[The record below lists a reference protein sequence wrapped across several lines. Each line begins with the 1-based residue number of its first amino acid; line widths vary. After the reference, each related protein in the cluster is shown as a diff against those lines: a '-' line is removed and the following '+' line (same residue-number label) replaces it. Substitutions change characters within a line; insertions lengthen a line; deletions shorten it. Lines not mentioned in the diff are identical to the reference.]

1 MVTRFRLVGPSLPSV
16 RLASEPAKAGY
27 RENRGAWALRLA
39 WEAGQRVSSMI
50 LELLQGLDLSQPAAL
65 LDFESR
71 LYPLLARF
79 GGDPVVA
86 AVIDAAHEDP
96 EVCARVLTLAATS
109 PAGLQRSSQPVRAT
123 LFGGSEVEVATPYFL
138 KRRPRKKT
146 NKGGGG
152 VQARPGVKARGKA
165 GNGFYPIL
173 NDLGILNRV
182 SPILASEIS
191 RMVASGTMEDA
202 QAILATRGLHLNIK
216 VVRRVALSVAER
228 ALSFRSWC
236 VEQEQALRSV
246 DGVARGKRL
255 AILADGGRL
264 RIRAERRR
272 GRPRKSGHRG
282 FDAEWR
288 EPKLFVIYELD
299 ERGRKK
305 RGGLLRYDG
314 TVGDADRLFE
324 LLAAELIRMG
334 ADKAAEWVFL
344 ADGGAW
350 IWNRVQQLA
359 AEVGIA
365 PDRVTEVLDFYHAS
379 QRVQELAEALGGTP
393 AEIQANQAQARRLL
407 RFGNVK
413 ALQEMLGPDDYLANH
428 AERVRYV
435 RLRRARLPIGSGAVE
450 SCIRRVIN
458 LRMKGCGLYW
468 SQSTAEGLIHL
479 RCQLLSGRWSNFIR
493 TTLAPEHNPVLL
505 GRAAG
510 MP

>member
-1 MVTRFRLVGPSLPSV
+1 MVTRFRLVRPSLPSV
-16 RLASEPAKAGY
+16 RLASEPAKASY
-27 RENRGAWALRLA
+27 RENRGAWVLRLA
-39 WEAGQRVSSMI
+39 WETGQRVLSMI

-65 LDFESR
+65 LDLESK

-96 EVCARVLTLAATS
+96 EVCSRTLALAATS
-109 PAGLQRSSQPVRAT
+109 PAGLQRSSQPVRVT
-123 LFGGSEVEVATPYFL
+123 LFGGTEVEVATPYFL
-138 KRRPRKKT
+138 KRRPRRKT
-146 NKGGGG
+146 SKGNGGGP
-152 VQARPGVKARGKA
+152 QAKSAAKARGKA

-182 SPILASEIS
+182 SPTLASEVS
-191 RMVASGTMEDA
+191 RLVASGTMEDA
-202 QAILATRGLHLNIK
+202 QSILATRGLHLNIK

-228 ALSFRSWC
+228 ALSFRNWC
-236 VEQEQALRSV
+236 VEQTQALRPV

-264 RIRAERRR
+264 RIREERRQ

-314 TVGDADRLFE
+314 TLGDADRLFQ

-334 ADKAAEWVFL
+334 ADQAAEWVFL
-344 ADGGAW
+344 ADGGPW
-350 IWNRVQQLA
+350 IWNRVQRLA

-365 PDRVTEVLDFYHAS
+365 WDRVTEVLDFYHAS
-379 QRVQELAEALGGTP
+379 QRVQELAEALGGSP
-393 AEIQANQAQARRLL
+393 AEIRANQAQARRLL
-407 RFGNVK
+407 RFGNVE
-413 ALQEMLGPDDYLANH
+413 ALQAMLGPDDYLANH

-435 RLRRARLPIGSGAVE
+435 RVRRAKLPIGSGAVE

-468 SQSTAEGLIHL
+468 SASTAEGLIHL
-479 RCQLLSGRWSNFIR
+479 RCQLLSGRWSDFIR
-493 TTLAPEHNPVLL
+493 TTLAPENNPVLL
-505 GRAAG
+505 DRAA
-510 MP
+510 